1 MNYSMI
7 AYIIGWLLN
16 IEAAFM
22 ILPCITGLIYRES
35 SVKAF
40 LITMGVCLLIGLP
53 LTRKK
58 PENKTFFTR
67 DGFITVALCWI
78 IMSIMGGLP
87 FLFSGVITNPVDAL
101 FETVSG
107 FTTTGASILTE
118 VETVPKSILFWRSF
132 THWIGGMGVIVFL
145 LTLLPMS
152 GGSHMSLMKAESPG
166 PSVSRLVPKVK
177 STAKILYLIYLGMSI
192 VELILLLAGGMP
204 LFDSLT
210 TMFGTAGTGGFGI
223 KNDSMAGYSTYLQV
237 VVTVFMILF
246 GVNFNVYFLILM
258 KKPLQ
263 ALKSTE
269 LRAYLGI
276 IGAAILII
284 ACGRNVPGRFWLC

>member
-132 THWIGGMGVIVFL
+132 THWIGGMGLSSFS
-145 LTLLPMS
+145 LP
-152 GGSHMSLMKAESPG
+152 
-166 PSVSRLVPKVK
+166 
-177 STAKILYLIYLGMSI
+177 
-192 VELILLLAGGMP
+192 
-204 LFDSLT
+204 
-210 TMFGTAGTGGFGI
+210 
-223 KNDSMAGYSTYLQV
+223 
-237 VVTVFMILF
+237 
-246 GVNFNVYFLILM
+246 YF
-258 KKPLQ
+258 P
-263 ALKSTE
+263 
-269 LRAYLGI
+269 
-276 IGAAILII
+276 
-284 ACGRNVPGRFWLC
+284 